1 MSNMR
6 RRNETGTRGRGRPR
20 DTSHNRYTNVGKSKF
35 VVFPARICVAVVS
48 LQHSK
53 EIELKLHD

>member
-1 MSNMR
+1 MQKLEEWALLGGNAV
-6 RRNETGTRGRGRPR
+6 NVNVGV
-20 DTSHNRYTNVGKSKF
+20 TNVGKSKF

-48 LQHSK
+48 FLHSK